1 MQGWPGVILGMVVLV
16 SGLSTMGCVGTI
28 HVDTVTPDPPAVA
41 ESQPRVTFAGEVPP
55 WADTAAATMAELE
68 VWRGLPFTE
77 SLRVTFQP
85 QTDPNLNG
93 WYDSETQQLVVTVG
107 GSEQLGRGVLLHEI
121 FHALQDQHFDL
132 YQLRVQSLDQPDYD
146 QAISALIE
154 GEAMLAV
161 SELLNYN
168 FLAHA
173 QLPPDGEISEERFE
187 NLFVYGDG
195 LKFIR
200 AVREAGGWAAVD
212 AAFRDPPQA
221 TTLIYHPDRY
231 LAGERQPQPLTIPI
245 KAGETLQS
253 QTVPGEYQVRLLLAR
268 SPVTRP
274 LVEAM
279 GDTYGAD
286 TLGRVSTA
294 DGQVRHRWV
303 ITLTDGAAAAELQ
316 AGITTALTQHYN
328 LAAPPMVTV
337 VDTTLVAEW

>member
-1 MQGWPGVILGMVVLV
+1 MQHWPGIICSVMVMV
-16 SGLSTMGCVGTI
+16 SGLSSAGCTGAI
-28 HVDTVTPDPPAVA
+28 DLDAVTPNQPAVA
-41 ESQPRVTFAGEVPP
+41 QARVTFAGEVPP
-55 WADTAAATMAELE
+55 WADTATATMTELE
-68 VWRGLPFTE
+68 TWRGLPFTE

-93 WYDSETQQLVVTVG
+93 WYDSQTQQLVVTVG

-132 YQLRVQSLDQPDYD
+132 YQLRLQSLDQPDYD

-161 SELLNYN
+161 SELLNYD

-173 QLPPDGEISEERFE
+173 QLPPEGDISAGRFE

-195 LKFIR
+195 LTFIR

-231 LAGERQPQPLTIPI
+231 LAGERQAVALNVPLNE
-245 KAGETLQS
+245 GESLQS
-253 QTVPGEYQVRLLLAR
+253 QTVQGEYQVRLLLAR
-268 SPVTRP
+268 SPATRP

-279 GDTYGAD
+279 GNAYRAD
-286 TLGRVSTA
+286 SLGRVSTG

-303 ITLTDGAAAAELQ
+303 IALTDGAAAAELK
-316 AGITTALTQHYN
+316 AGIAAALTQHYD

-337 VDTTLVAEW
+337 VDTTIVAEW